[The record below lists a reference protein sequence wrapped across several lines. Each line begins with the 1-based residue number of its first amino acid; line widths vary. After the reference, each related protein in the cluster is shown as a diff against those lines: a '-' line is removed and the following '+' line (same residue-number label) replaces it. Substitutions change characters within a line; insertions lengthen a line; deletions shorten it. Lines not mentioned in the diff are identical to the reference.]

1 MIVTGIIKR
10 VDDLGRIEIPK
21 EVRKG
26 LGIKVGDSLEFFTT
40 REGEIV
46 LKLCQENNRV
56 VDNFMEMFKEMDT
69 TDKKAIMKM
78 LVEEMG

>member
-1 MIVTGIIKR
+1 MNVTGIVRR
-10 VDDLGRIEIPK
+10 VDDLGRVEIPK
-21 EVRKG
+21 EVRKT
-26 LGIKVGDSLEFFTT
+26 LKIKVGDSLEFFTT

-78 LVEEMG
+78 LVEEMD